1 MSEIRIK
8 PNLKD
13 VNTLDAQY
21 NRPCHACNALPL
33 AMHELQNQFSPIG
46 KHLNKLLNS
55 HNRLQQAPT
64 WKHDMIQPHFINI
77 DIK

>member
-1 MSEIRIK
+1 MSEIPIK

-46 KHLNKLLNS
+46 N
-55 HNRLQQAPT
+55 T
-64 WKHDMIQPHFINI
+64 
-77 DIK
+77 